1 MTSAPPPHPSTD
13 HVPPEP
19 RSGFTLGNFISFR
32 YMITPVLVQGI
43 YILVAVI
50 ITIIGLI
57 AMFSVAGGAGPLGG
71 LAIIIIGNL
80 VWRVYMEIVMLF
92 FRINEG
98 IQRVEQNTRR

>member
-1 MTSAPPPHPSTD
+1 MPAPPRP
-13 HVPPEP
+13 
-19 RSGFTLGNFISFR
+19 GFSLGTFLNFQ

-57 AMFSVAGGAGPLGG
+57 AMFGGGQGAGLLGG
-71 LAIIIIGNL
+71 LVIIILGNL
-80 VWRVYMEIVMLF
+80 IWRVYMEIVMLF

-98 IQRVEQNTRR
+98 IQRVEQNTRHR